1 MSATPSGQ
9 LQRGRPDHPH
19 HGWSALPT
27 RAALRYPNGA
37 AVAVCPVIAFETH
50 EDALPEGWPQPN
62 WLAGGVGRRPDPNIA
77 RIGQR
82 EYGLRA
88 GWPRLREAILG
99 AGLRYAAAMDAMTA
113 EEWPDLREAVARDVA
128 AGRAEWVAHGISVN
142 RPLHDGMDE
151 ATERAAIAEAR
162 DRLAACGVRARGW
175 WGPEYG
181 ESARTPAMLA
191 REGYAFTLDWC
202 NDEQPYP
209 MTVPEGR
216 LAALPPLAD
225 LDDAFSLSSP
235 RGITP
240 ESYGANLTAAAEGL
254 ARDGR
259 RSARCMVWAMRPFL
273 VGQPFRIG
281 PVESALRRI
290 GATEG
295 VWAAL
300 PSQILAAAGLMEER
314 A

>member
-1 MSATPSGQ
+1 MIPSGQ
-9 LQRGRPDHPH
+9 LQRGAPDHPH
-19 HGWSALPT
+19 HAWSALPT
-27 RAALRYPNGA
+27 RAPLRFPNSA

-50 EDALPEGWPQPN
+50 EDAVPEDWPQPN
-62 WLAGGVGRRPDPNIA
+62 WLSGGVGRRPDPNIA

-88 GWPRLREAILG
+88 GWPRLRAAILG

-113 EEWPDLREAVARDVA
+113 EGWPALRAEIAGDVA

-151 ATERAAIAEAR
+151 AAERAVIAETRA
-162 DRLAACGVRARGW
+162 RLAAWGIRARGW

-181 ESARTPAMLA
+181 ESTRTPALLV

-202 NDEQPYP
+202 NDEQPYA

-216 LAALPPLAD
+216 LAALPPFAD
-225 LDDAFSLSSP
+225 LDDAFSLCAP

-240 ESYGANLTAAAEGL
+240 ASYAANLAAAAEGL

-259 RSARCMVWAMRPFL
+259 RSARCMVWCMRPFL

-281 PVESALRRI
+281 PVEEALRRI
-290 GATEG
+290 GGTDG
-295 VWAAL
+295 VWAAT
-300 PSQILAAAGLMEER
+300 PSEIIAAAGLLEDT